1 MLIYGHLTTRSVS
14 VYFLAADSGYQGKS
28 RTSGLLGRRI
38 SSDSSIHVRNMMQK
52 ISRQE
57 QKEVAGWNLLQL
69 M

>member
-38 SSDSSIHVRNMMQK
+38 SSDSSIHVRNMKQK
-52 ISRQE
+52 SRAKSRKRWRDEISYS
-57 QKEVAGWNLLQL
+57 
-69 M
+69 

>member
-28 RTSGLLGRRI
+28 RTSGRI

-57 QKEVAGWNLLQL
+57 QKEVARWNLLQL